1 MYGKTMEVYWFD
13 GTGDGI
19 ITAEMSNWSGEA
31 IKIPRTD
38 MVTCAKEF
46 EEAAGAGI
54 YFLLCEKENTNEE
67 SVYIGESENVLKRLG
82 EHIQNYKSGQ
92 EKFYWHTAIAFVGKD
107 LNKANIRFIENHL
120 VGMARGLG
128 VDVLTKN
135 TFKDTVLKKAQKVA
149 ALEFI
154 DNIKV
159 LLRVLGY
166 PILKE
171 RQKETTETLVLHC
184 SGKTY
189 EAQGYVSNNGFMVTK
204 DSRVS
209 DHTVDSFKKHMKSYA
224 DLREILEKAGIIADG
239 IFQDDYEF
247 KSPSA
252 AASVVRG
259 CASNGLN
266 DWKTKEGI
274 KLKDL

>member
-1 MYGKTMEVYWFD
+1 MYSKTMEVFWFD
-13 GTGDGI
+13 GTGNGI
-19 ITAEMSNWSGEA
+19 ITAELSNWSGEA

-38 MVTCAKEF
+38 MDTCAKEF

-67 SVYIGESENVLKRLG
+67 SVYIGESENVFKRLTQ
-82 EHIQNYKSGQ
+82 HIQEYKKGT

-107 LNKANIRFIENHL
+107 LNKANIRFIENLL
-120 VGMARGLG
+120 VATARGLG

-135 TFKDTVLKKAQKVA
+135 TFKDTVLKKAQKAA

-159 LLRVLGY
+159 LLQVLGY
-166 PILKE
+166 TILKE
-171 RQKETTETLVLHC
+171 KQKETTETVVLHC
-184 SGKTY
+184 VGISY

-204 DSRVS
+204 NSRVS
-209 DHTVDSFKKHMKSYA
+209 DHTVDSFKKHVKSYA
-224 DLREILEKAGIIADG
+224 DLREKLEEQGIIAEG
-239 IFQDDYEF
+239 IFQEDYEF

-252 AASVVRG
+252 AASVVCGRS
-259 CASNGLN
+259 SNGLN
-266 DWKTKEGI
+266 DWKTKEGT
-274 KLKDL
+274 KLRDL